1 MGGWLTPRPGRF
13 TAGKEIR
20 HPLHRRLGGSQGRR
34 GRVRKTSP
42 PTGIRTP
49 DSAARSDSPYRLR
62 YPGSPYTMGTRSL
75 SRGVKRPGRG
85 VDHPP
90 VSSAEVKERVE
101 LYLYSWSVLGR
112 ISPLPFIFRL
122 SNQKQCSSGE
132 PNPHEA

>member
-1 MGGWLTPRPGRF
+1 MGGWLMPRPGRF

-42 PTGIRTP
+42 PTGIRSP
-49 DSAARSDSPYRLR
+49 DSAARSESPDRLR
-62 YPGSPYTMGTRSL
+62 YPGPPYTRSL
-75 SRGVKRPGRG
+75 SRGLKRPGRG

-90 VSSAEVKERVE
+90 ISSAEVKETVE

-132 PNPHEA
+132 QNPHEA